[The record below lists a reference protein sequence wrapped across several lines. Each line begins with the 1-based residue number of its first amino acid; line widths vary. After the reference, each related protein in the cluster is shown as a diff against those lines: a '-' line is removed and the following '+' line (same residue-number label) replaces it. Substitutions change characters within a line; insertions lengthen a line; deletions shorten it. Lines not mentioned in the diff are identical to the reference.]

1 MSAWRLLFVLRP
13 LPAPKPPPL
22 LAGVKVVNTPLR
34 ASALSCLSCPSC
46 LFTFSLC
53 HALPQPRLRLAR
65 ALFSSPALSLGRAV
79 STAM

>member
-1 MSAWRLLFVLRP
+1 MSVWRLLFVPRP

-34 ASALSCLSCPSC
+34 ASALSCPSC
-46 LFTFSLC
+46 LRTFSLC
-53 HALPQPRLRLAR
+53 HALLQPRLRLAR